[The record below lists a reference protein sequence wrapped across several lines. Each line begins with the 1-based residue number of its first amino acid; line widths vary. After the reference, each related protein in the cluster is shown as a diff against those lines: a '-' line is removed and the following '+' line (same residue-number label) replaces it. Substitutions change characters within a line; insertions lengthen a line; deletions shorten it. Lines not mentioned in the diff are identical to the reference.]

1 MAQVPHAVI
10 EAMTDYLHHNANTR
24 GPIQPAETDAIIIP
38 PEPRWPIFNANPT
51 EIVFGANH

>member
-1 MAQVPHAVI
+1 VI